1 MFHFPPYNSKL
12 MNEILLT
19 VIIGAVIILLLL
31 GLFLNLKSEMRQEI
45 TNLNQRVDNFIL
57 QFGQISESISG
68 NVNQKMDSLI
78 IQLNQITESTNR
90 RVDNLN
96 NILTELTK
104 SIGQVQ
110 EGAKQMLDVGK
121 SISKLE
127 YLFKN
132 QQFKGRFGEIMLE
145 RLIEDLLPKS
155 YYEFQFQLGNG
166 VKVDAVIKF
175 PNPNKVLPIDSKFPL
190 SNYEKMLSSENDKDR
205 KKYRDEFVRDVKKR
219 CEEISDRYIQ
229 PHNGTFDFAFMF
241 IPSESIYYEIISGDD
256 GEETLRYMLDRKVI
270 PTSPTTLYFHLLM
283 FMNHFRIWE
292 IQRNVGKIIDM
303 LSGLENEFKNL
314 QSEFETLGGHLNRA
328 QSKYAQL
335 NDKFQRFNLLIENL
349 TRNELLNP

>member
-1 MFHFPPYNSKL
+1 

-104 SIGQVQ
+104 SIGQ
-110 EGAKQMLDVGK
+110 E
-121 SISKLE
+121 
-127 YLFKN
+127 FR
-132 QQFKGRFGEIMLE
+132 GRFGEIMLE